1 MAALGHGKCSQHSSE
16 EGMFSLFLARITRL
30 QGHLVPSRFATQARG
45 GEAVAPGQGRGSPS
59 RLRGRVSDKNS
70 SLELIC
76 GPRRHSQTQQQRL
89 WGWGGGRL
97 MKGCLL
103 PGRMEREEPCPDYRA
118 HLCPP
123 GWCSLGTC
131 RVWVTFSLLMCRS
144 KQLARSSKMLAIAT
158 RWELSRQPLLDHS
171 YVSIFSKFSAMSMHH
186 FSV

>member
-1 MAALGHGKCSQHSSE
+1 MSSAKPLAQVGDPWLLTQGTGMAALGHGKCSQHSSE

-89 WGWGGGRL
+89 WGWGGAG
-97 MKGCLL
+97 
-103 PGRMEREEPCPDYRA
+103 
-118 HLCPP
+118 
-123 GWCSLGTC
+123 
-131 RVWVTFSLLMCRS
+131 
-144 KQLARSSKMLAIAT
+144 
-158 RWELSRQPLLDHS
+158 
-171 YVSIFSKFSAMSMHH
+171 
-186 FSV
+186 